1 MWFFCVDNR
10 LESAEWLL
18 LLCSSGVI
26 QHCIGFFDFHR
37 SLYSRWSTSPR
48 RCFSDGQFDRTLE
61 PRNFVAAGCH
71 FWSRRGFRCFMHFC
85 LNFAQVEVLFL
96 PKYSPEL
103 NPCENVFGMVKTFI
117 RNERGRGHFVHELVR
132 AFQSV
137 TWEKVRASYRS
148 CVQLWLRIQQ
158 PDPCTVCNCFKKEIL
173 PKTNLF
179 PYEKS
184 ALAAL
189 ENFFCFCRAFS
200 IFEHKFLFVPIPT
213 GQFVV
218 PQL

>member
-1 MWFFCVDNR
+1 MDNSTVHWSQ
-10 LESAEWLL
+10 EISLL
-18 LLCSSGVI
+18 LDAIFEAAEVSVAS
-26 QHCIGFFDFHR
+26 CI
-37 SLYSRWSTSPR
+37 
-48 RCFSDGQFDRTLE
+48 
-61 PRNFVAAGCH
+61 FV
-71 FWSRRGFRCFMHFC
+71 SI
-85 LNFAQVEVLFL
+85 FAQVEVLFL

-173 PKTNLF
+173 PKTNFF

-189 ENFFCFCRAFS
+189 EKNFCFCRAFS